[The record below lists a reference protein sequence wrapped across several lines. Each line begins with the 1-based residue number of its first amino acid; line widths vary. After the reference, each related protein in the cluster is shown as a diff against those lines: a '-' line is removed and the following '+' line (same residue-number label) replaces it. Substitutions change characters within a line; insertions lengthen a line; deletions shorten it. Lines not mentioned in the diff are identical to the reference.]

1 MTVDDLTGREAGRS
15 HRPCRAASTCQAAAS
30 CGARRSVPTSS
41 AGLPYTA
48 RAIIALSNPPIQLGI
63 RTHRRDAPRVRVAS
77 TTDKRTVLE
86 RSEARFGLSRAS
98 AERSS
103 ARLAEQPDAP
113 AAAQKLTQLLKDIPT
128 FTSVGRRWHL
138 GIPAVAA
145 DGLALNDAVC
155 VPQPPGRAVSRSGSS
170 VRRQERHRLARR
182 QRGAIA
188 RRRSHGGCG
197 RPRRIRKCARPAG

>member
-1 MTVDDLTGREAGRS
+1 ML
-15 HRPCRAASTCQAAAS
+15 
-30 CGARRSVPTSS
+30 
-41 AGLPYTA
+41 
-48 RAIIALSNPPIQLGI
+48 
-63 RTHRRDAPRVRVAS
+63 PRVRVAS

-113 AAAQKLTQLLKDIPT
+113 AAAQELTQLLKDIPT

-155 VPQPPGRAVSRSGSS
+155 VPQPQAARSVEADRRCVGRNVIG
-170 VRRQERHRLARR
+170 
-182 QRGAIA
+182 
-188 RRRSHGGCG
+188 
-197 RPRRIRKCARPAG
+197 